1 MIFLVSSTSLILSD
15 IENSIGMALDT
26 GINDIV
32 ITDDLNLNIVSSQSK
47 KKIDDICMQYNLH
60 QLINEPTHFTE
71 SSATII
77 DLILVSN
84 STRISM
90 SGVSELFLNQDIM
103 FHCPVYNIFKVRII

>member
-1 MIFLVSSTSLILSD
+1 
-15 IENSIGMALDT
+15 MALDT